1 MKKKSYFESISVN
14 DLFRTFPGFIFR
26 DAGLEIVGYNPQNNQ
41 HLVIDDGLCVS
52 GDYGW
57 CVHIYQLNNPPKDY
71 SWLTW
76 KYIVDEPWAKKILEK
91 RYNF

>member
-41 HLVIDDGLCVS
+41 HLVIDDGLCVA
-52 GDYGW
+52 GDYG
-57 CVHIYQLNNPPKDY
+57 
-71 SWLTW
+71 WLTW